1 MKRYNVVWA
10 DDEIHLLL
18 DEFTLENLEEEG
30 IFVVGKATHSE
41 ELDKVLEELH
51 KRSSVYKPDA
61 VIVDANFSI
70 SSFRLVYKKKGM
82 EAYFSIKERECTNPD
97 VVLSATRISP
107 YFLC

>member
-51 KRSSVYKPDA
+51 KRSSVHKPDA
-61 VIVDANFSI
+61 VIVDANFSKKNI
-70 SSFRLVYKKKGM
+70 RVADKTTSGLVHSLSLM
-82 EAYFSIKERECTNPD
+82 EKYASIRYSYTY
-97 VVLSATRISP
+97 STS
-107 YFLC
+107 